1 MLNLSN
7 APGAMQAINAAG
19 YAVEQRDNN
28 LFGVR
33 ISDGATGVDIDDIVS
48 QIDLN
53 YPTST
58 AADYVCKKIEA
69 LATVKRN
76 SVVSAYSPGEM
87 ASWPI
92 KRAEALAYIAS
103 GLSSDAPNL
112 QSEAATRGITLT
124 ELVTKVINDANRF
137 AGLEAAIAGTSGR
150 HRDAVKALSTKEA
163 MSTYDYTVGWPV

>member
-53 YPTST
+53 YPTNA

-69 LATVKRN
+69 LATAKRN
-76 SVVSAYSPGEM
+76 YVVSAYSPGEM
-87 ASWPI
+87 ASWAI
-92 KRAEALAYIAS
+92 KRTEALAYVAS

-112 QSEAATRGITLT
+112 QSEAATRGTTLT

-163 MSTYDYTVGWPV
+163 MSTYDYTIGWPV

>member
-1 MLNLSN
+1 MLTISN
-7 APGAMQAINAAG
+7 TPGLMDAVNAAG
-19 YAVEQRDNN
+19 YYVFQRDNT
-28 LFGVR
+28 LIGVR
-33 ISDGATGVDIDDIVS
+33 LSDNATGQDIDDAIMAIDNNHSPTSVATLICK
-48 QIDLN
+48 QID
-53 YPTST
+53 
-58 AADYVCKKIEA
+58 A

-76 SVVSAYSPGEM
+76 MVVAVYSPGEM

-92 KRAEALAYIAS
+92 KRAEALAYVAS

-150 HRDAVKALSTKEA
+150 HRDAVKALPTKEA
-163 MSTYDYTVGWPV
+163 MSAYDYTVGWPV